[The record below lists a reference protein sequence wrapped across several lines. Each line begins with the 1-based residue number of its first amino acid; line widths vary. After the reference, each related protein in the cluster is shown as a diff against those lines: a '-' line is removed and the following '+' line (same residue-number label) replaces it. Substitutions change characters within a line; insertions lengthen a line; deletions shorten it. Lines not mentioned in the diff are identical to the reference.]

1 MNKRV
6 TPPPCKQA
14 LKPIAFLPFSL
25 PLPSSLRKLPNIREF
40 KQQRRRRLRK
50 RHLKS
55 EFALLQTLS
64 ILFQLVQFVKCWH
77 FFLELNSKR
86 LYRSSGKEKE
96 SRCLVFTSSTKREI
110 RHFYDV
116 VVQRR
121 QRNVQKS
128 VMHVQSCC
136 FANPNPLLFC
146 RSRWR
151 RRRCCLSSLLHQRVH
166 HPYVTRGIK
175 KENLLKTTDSHDC
188 SITKRFYL
196 GMGWGAEFVWALL
209 VLELVCDVFI
219 KKAYLR
225 KISFTPSSSNEH
237 IPPDTKTNALSIPGI
252 ISCIELP
259 STYITSLFSR
269 SCITPFVRCVWQ
281 QIRRKISGQSGRK

>member
-1 MNKRV
+1 MHVQSCCFACLRACLHGGGGPQAGEVKYGGSPHLSCKRDQIKVRDYMNKRV

-25 PLPSSLRKLPNIREF
+25 PLPSSLRKLPNIREL

-110 RHFYDV
+110 RHFHDV

-146 RSRWR
+146 RSR
-151 RRRCCLSSLLHQRVH
+151 
-166 HPYVTRGIK
+166 
-175 KENLLKTTDSHDC
+175 
-188 SITKRFYL
+188 
-196 GMGWGAEFVWALL
+196 
-209 VLELVCDVFI
+209 
-219 KKAYLR
+219 
-225 KISFTPSSSNEH
+225 
-237 IPPDTKTNALSIPGI
+237 
-252 ISCIELP
+252 
-259 STYITSLFSR
+259 
-269 SCITPFVRCVWQ
+269 
-281 QIRRKISGQSGRK
+281 